1 MSPTSLIFD
10 INETLLDM
18 TAVKRTIA
26 QVLDNEDLV
35 PLWFSTL
42 LHHSLVDNVT
52 GKFHN
57 FSDIGAAALVMV
69 CHAQQ
74 RSITLEE
81 AKQAIIPAMTSLPAH
96 EDVKPALQRLRN
108 AGFTLTAL
116 SNSAHEGLQNQLQHA
131 DVNQLFDNILS
142 VEQIGVYKPSATV
155 YHWAIKEIGSQAEQT
170 MMVAA
175 HGWDTTGAK
184 AAGLQAAFVSR
195 PGKMPYPLGIDADIT
210 VKDIAELAKHLGA

>member
-1 MSPTSLIFD
+1 MTPSSLIFD

-18 TAVKRTIA
+18 TAVKHTVARLTGS
-26 QVLDNEDLV
+26 EDAV

-42 LHHSLVDNVT
+42 LHHSLVENSTDR
-52 GKFHN
+52 FHN

-69 CHAQQ
+69 CHARQ
-74 RSITLEE
+74 RAISMEE
-81 AKQAIIPAMTSLPAH
+81 AKGAIVPAMTSLPAH
-96 EDVKPALQRLRN
+96 KEVKSALQRLRK

-116 SNSAHEGLQNQLQHA
+116 SNSASAGLQQQLQYADIAHA
-131 DVNQLFDNILS
+131 FDHVLS
-142 VEQIGVYKPSATV
+142 VEQIGIYKPNSAA
-155 YHWAIKEIGSQAEQT
+155 YRWAVKQIGTPAGLT

-210 VKDIAELAKHLGA
+210 VKDIAALAAHLGA

>member
-18 TAVKRTIA
+18 AAVKQAIA

-69 CHAQQ
+69 CHAHQ
-74 RSITLEE
+74 RDITMDE
-81 AKQAIIPAMTSLPAH
+81 AKKAIIPAMTSLPAH
-96 EDVKPALQRLRN
+96 KDVKPALQRLKS

-116 SNSAHEGLQNQLQHA
+116 SNSAQEGLQNQLQHA
-131 DVNQLFDNILS
+131 DIIALFDNVLS
-142 VEQIGVYKPSATV
+142 VEKIGVYKPSAAV
-155 YHWAIKEIGSQAEQT
+155 YHWAVDKIGTPAEQT

-210 VKDIAELAKHLGA
+210 VNDIQALADHLGA